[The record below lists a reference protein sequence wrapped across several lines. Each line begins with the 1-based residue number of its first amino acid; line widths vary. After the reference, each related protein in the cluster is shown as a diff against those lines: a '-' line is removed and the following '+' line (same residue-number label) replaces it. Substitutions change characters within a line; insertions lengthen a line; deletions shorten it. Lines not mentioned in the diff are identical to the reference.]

1 MRATILRSSLGLL
14 MQVLLN
20 YGNKSPYKAGDH
32 IIALAAYLRSKLDL
46 NGPILGVKQMFRPC
60 VKTIKKDSREQK
72 SRITTKDL
80 YVCQWRTPLIL
91 VCSSSYC
98 HNARGTWTKQIF
110 YNSRSVCCFLP
121 LYFPLWDTCSQSFS
135 PTHHQAQRI
144 ILKPIRIFKYLQPP
158 QQILYSLRYKR
169 RYQEQNWNF
178 VVLRWF
184 ISSKV
189 CRDKQETRS
198 IFQLT

>member
-72 SRITTKDL
+72 NYDKGFICVPVTDSAYFGLLK
-80 YVCQWRTPLIL
+80 
-91 VCSSSYC
+91 
-98 HNARGTWTKQIF
+98 
-110 YNSRSVCCFLP
+110 FL
-121 LYFPLWDTCSQSFS
+121 LS
-135 PTHHQAQRI
+135 
-144 ILKPIRIFKYLQPP
+144 
-158 QQILYSLRYKR
+158 
-169 RYQEQNWNF
+169 
-178 VVLRWF
+178 
-184 ISSKV
+184 
-189 CRDKQETRS
+189 
-198 IFQLT
+198 